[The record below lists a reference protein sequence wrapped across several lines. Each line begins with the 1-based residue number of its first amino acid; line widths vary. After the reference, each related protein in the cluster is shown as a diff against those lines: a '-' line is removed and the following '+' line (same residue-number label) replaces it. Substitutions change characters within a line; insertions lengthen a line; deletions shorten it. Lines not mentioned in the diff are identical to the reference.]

1 MNGTPWPTKIPGI
14 ESPEEADRVLYQ
26 TVQDNVYLH
35 FKYRQVCDNTRFAD
49 YFHDTLNRS
58 YRRFNE
64 LSRIEPGISKFDW
77 MVEEYLES
85 ERTHTGKG
93 SETKDSNAD
102 KTSHKG
108 QSITVSDNGSNST
121 AHTGTVTTSD
131 KTGSES
137 NTTGNQTTT
146 YNGSKTVTEN
156 GNTSEKTDYTG
167 SETRN
172 AVRTPELKTAVKD
185 TGKNTTDTTNRS
197 MAKAMPMEASYNAAA
212 GGDLPQLN
220 WSNPSSQAQTEVKD
234 TQNTESN
241 SETNSTG
248 KETTNETK
256 SFTGRSDSKT
266 GSGHKETAE
275 SFSDRSDTVNGTET
289 VKTSGT
295 NDGKTTYDE
304 HNGGTSNRT
313 MITSFGDGEDSE
325 KTTGKEAVNS
335 QEEAIDREI
344 HTGRHGNVSDIL
356 ASAQDYI
363 KSSSAFKWLIAQ
375 LEEDFL
381 QIFDVDDLYDSISI
395 W

>member
-14 ESPEEADRVLYQ
+14 ESPEEADKVLYQ

-85 ERTHTGKG
+85 ERTHTGMG
-93 SETKDSNAD
+93 FETKNSRAD
-102 KTSHKG
+102 KTSRKG
-108 QSITVSDNGSNST
+108 QSVTVSDAGENST
-121 AHTGTVTTSD
+121 AHTGTVTTAD

-137 NTTGNQTTT
+137 NTTGNQTTAYT
-146 YNGSKTVTEN
+146 GSKTVTED

-212 GGDLPQLN
+212 GGALPQLN

-234 TQNTESN
+234 TQNTESS
-241 SETNSTG
+241 SETNNTG
-248 KETTNETK
+248 KETTTETK
-256 SFTGRSDSKT
+256 SFTGRSDGKT

-275 SFSDRSDTVNGTET
+275 TFSDRADTVNGTET

-304 HNGGTSNRT
+304 HNGGTSKRT
-313 MITSFGDGEDSE
+313 MTTTFGDGEDSDH
-325 KTTGKEAVNS
+325 TTGEEDVNS
-335 QEEAIDREI
+335 QEEATDREI

-381 QIFDVDDLYDSISI
+381 QIFDVDDLYDSISA

>member
-1 MNGTPWPTKIPGI
+1 
-14 ESPEEADRVLYQ
+14 
-26 TVQDNVYLH
+26 
-35 FKYRQVCDNTRFAD
+35 
-49 YFHDTLNRS
+49 
-58 YRRFNE
+58 
-64 LSRIEPGISKFDW
+64 

-85 ERTHTGKG
+85 ERTHIGKG

-102 KTSHKG
+102 KTTRKG
-108 QSITVSDNGSNST
+108 QSITVSDTGENST
-121 AHTGTVTTSD
+121 AHTGTVTTTD

-197 MAKAMPMEASYNAAA
+197 MAKAMPMEASYKAAA
-212 GGDLPQLN
+212 GGALPQLN

-304 HNGGTSNRT
+304 HNGGTSKRT
-313 MITSFGDGEDSE
+313 MTTSFGDGEDSE

-335 QEEAIDREI
+335 QEEATDREI

-381 QIFDVDDLYDSISI
+381 QIFDVDDLYDSISV

>member
-1 MNGTPWPTKIPGI
+1 M
-14 ESPEEADRVLYQ
+14 
-26 TVQDNVYLH
+26 
-35 FKYRQVCDNTRFAD
+35 
-49 YFHDTLNRS
+49 
-58 YRRFNE
+58 
-64 LSRIEPGISKFDW
+64 SRIEPGISKFDW

-85 ERTHTGKG
+85 ERTHDGG
-93 SETKDSNAD
+93 SKIIKDSNAD
-102 KTSHKG
+102 KTTRKG
-108 QSITVSDNGSNST
+108 QSITVSDTGENST
-121 AHTGTVTTSD
+121 AHTGSVTTTD
-131 KTGSES
+131 KTGAES
-137 NTTGNQTTT
+137 NTTGNQTTA

-156 GNTSEKTDYTG
+156 GNTSEQTDYTG

-197 MAKAMPMEASYNAAA
+197 MAKAMPMEMSYNAATD
-212 GGDLPQLN
+212 GSLPQLN
-220 WSNPSSQAQTEVKD
+220 WSNPSSQAQTEVND
-234 TQNTESN
+234 TLNTESN

-256 SFTGRSDSKT
+256 SFTGRSDNKT

-289 VKTSGT
+289 VKTYGT
-295 NDGKTTYDE
+295 NEGKTTYDE
-304 HNGGTSNRT
+304 HNGGTSRHET
-313 MITSFGDGEDSE
+313 TTSFGDGEDSE
-325 KTTGKEAVNS
+325 KTTGQESVSS
-335 QEEAIDREI
+335 QEGSRDREI

-381 QIFDVDDLYDSISI
+381 QIFDVDDLYDSISV

>member
-1 MNGTPWPTKIPGI
+1 M
-14 ESPEEADRVLYQ
+14 
-26 TVQDNVYLH
+26 QDNVYLH

-85 ERTHTGKG
+85 ERTHDGG
-93 SETKDSNAD
+93 SKIIKDSNAD

-108 QSITVSDNGSNST
+108 QSITVSDNGESST
-121 AHTGTVTTSD
+121 AHTGTVTTTD

-137 NTTGNQTTT
+137 NQTGNQTTT

-156 GNTSEKTDYTG
+156 GITSEKTDYTG

-185 TGKNTTDTTNRS
+185 IGKNTTDTTNRS

-212 GGDLPQLN
+212 GGSLPQLN
-220 WSNPSSQAQTEVKD
+220 WSNPSSQAQTENKD
-234 TQNTESN
+234 IQNTESN
-241 SETNSTG
+241 SETNNTG

-256 SFTGRSDSKT
+256 SFTGRSDSKS
-266 GSGHKETAE
+266 GSGHKETTE
-275 SFSDRSDTVNGTET
+275 SFSNRSDTVNGSET

-304 HNGGTSNRT
+304 HNGGASKRT
-313 MITSFGDGEDSE
+313 MTTSFGDGEDSE
-325 KTTGKEAVNS
+325 KTIGQESVSS
-335 QEEAIDREI
+335 QEGSRDREI